1 MSQFEGVHGHVLTQV
16 GQQVLQIDPSGVE
29 KMAVFGLKPMATFSR
44 KVLLQMRLGLYLVL
58 LSLLLHPVSCT
69 RSSYLQWP
77 REASHSE
84 EPSQTT
90 DPDSQETNS
99 PSEATPV
106 TAIDAEEN
114 LPALTPAL
122 EENPAT
128 HVQPLEVAE
137 LAKDADEIESEE
149 DLYTDQKRIDDALY
163 FYQEALEYWHTAE
176 PDKAIESLDQS
187 YQIICS
193 VQNDNDPEITQ
204 QKEDLRLLISKRI
217 LEIYASRSHPQLGR
231 SREIPL
237 VMNQYVAREIK
248 RFQTNE
254 RNFFVDSYRRS
265 GKYRPYIVEEMR
277 KADLPEDLSWLPLIE
292 SGFKTKAFS
301 KARALGLW
309 QFIASTAYRYDLR
322 RDRWV
327 DERMDPERST
337 QAAIAY
343 LKVLHNLFGDWT
355 TALAAYNCGE
365 GNVRRAIRQQQVNYL
380 DDFWDLYPRLPLE
393 TARYVPRFLAAL
405 HIIKYPEKYGFEDL
419 EFAEPLKIG
428 QVSVN
433 RQMRL
438 KDIAR
443 VLDVPEKTL
452 NELNPSLRYKATP
465 DYPFTLNL
473 PQETS
478 TIFLAEVE
486 QIPRW
491 KPPKRAYV
499 IHRVRPGQTLSGIAL
514 KYRVSVRRIV
524 HANHLRSA
532 SRIRA
537 GQRLKIPL
545 RGQTVVA
552 KSKPLPGAGST
563 VRYRVKRGDSLW
575 LLAQRFNTTV
585 ANIKSLNDIH
595 SNLLHTGQV
604 IMIQTNS
611 R

>member
-1 MSQFEGVHGHVLTQV
+1 MRRAFCL
-16 GQQVLQIDPSGVE
+16 
-29 KMAVFGLKPMATFSR
+29 A
-44 KVLLQMRLGLYLVL
+44 LLI
-58 LSLLLHPVSCT
+58 LLLYTVSCT
-69 RSSYLQWP
+69 QSSFVQWP

-84 EPSQTT
+84 ESSQSTGPT
-90 DPDSQETNS
+90 SQETSN
-99 PSEATPV
+99 PTGAEPANAT
-106 TAIDAEEN
+106 DAEGN
-114 LPALTPAL
+114 LLASAPAQKNNSANNGQAL
-122 EENPAT
+122 EI
-128 HVQPLEVAE
+128 AE
-137 LAKDADEIESEE
+137 LAKGKAETESDEEL
-149 DLYTDQKRIDDALY
+149 DTDQKRIDDALY
-163 FYQEALEYWHTAE
+163 FYQEALEYWHEAE
-176 PDKAIESLDQS
+176 SDKAIESLDQS
-187 YQIICS
+187 YQIICT
-193 VQNDNDPEITQ
+193 VQNENDPDITQ

-217 LEIYASRSHPQLGR
+217 LEIYAARSHPQMGR

-237 VMNQYVAREIK
+237 AMNQHVARELK
-248 RFQTNE
+248 RFQTTE
-254 RNFFVDSYRRS
+254 RSFFVKSYRFS
-265 GKYRPYIVEEMR
+265 GKYRPYIVEQMR
-277 KADLPEDLSWLPLIE
+277 KADLPEELSWLPLIE
-292 SGFKTKAFS
+292 SGFKTRAFS

-309 QFIASTAYRYDLR
+309 QFIASTGYRYDLR

-355 TALAAYNCGE
+355 TVLAAYNCGE
-365 GNVRRAIRQQQVNYL
+365 GNVRRAIRHQHVNYL
-380 DDFWDLYPRLPLE
+380 DNFWDLYPRLPLE

-405 HIIKYPEKYGFEDL
+405 HIIKDPEKYGFEDL
-419 EFAEPLKIG
+419 QLDEPLKTD
-428 QVSVN
+428 QVKIN

-443 VLDVPEKTL
+443 VLNVPEKTL

-473 PQETS
+473 PEETGVML
-478 TIFLAEVE
+478 LAEVE
-486 QIPRW
+486 QIPTW

-499 IHRVRPGQTLSGIAL
+499 IHRVRSGQTLSGIAL

-545 RGQTVVA
+545 RGHVVVA
-552 KSKPLPGAGST
+552 KSKPSPGAGST
-563 VRYRVKRGDSLW
+563 VRYKVKRGDSLW
-575 LLAQRFNTTV
+575 LIAQRFNTTV
-585 ANIKSLNDIH
+585 SSIKSLNDIH

-604 IMIQTNS
+604 IMLQSNS